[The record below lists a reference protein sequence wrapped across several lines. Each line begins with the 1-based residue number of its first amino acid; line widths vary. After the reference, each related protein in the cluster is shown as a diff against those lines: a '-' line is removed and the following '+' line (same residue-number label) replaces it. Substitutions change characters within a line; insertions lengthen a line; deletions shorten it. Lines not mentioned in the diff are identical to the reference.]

1 MDISAIG
8 RSNNGGF
15 GSALSSA
22 GPVPGPDTAT
32 PVSTSAS
39 SNVDALK
46 QMFSEGGSVDL
57 QA

>member
-1 MDISAIG
+1 MNISAIG
-8 RSNNGGF
+8 GSNNGGF

-22 GPVPGPDTAT
+22 GPVPGPDTAA

-46 QMFSEGGSVDL
+46 QMFSQGGSVDL